1 MIKRL
6 WHELLYR
13 ITKLISVK
21 NDLEYTQKITQV
33 EVNKVK
39 TMSKPIEVK
48 GNRMQLST
56 IALFNHMTEEDF
68 IAIHNA
74 GQLKNLCMALSL
86 DLQPIDDE
94 KFKENNTYTA

>member
-1 MIKRL
+1 
-6 WHELLYR
+6 
-13 ITKLISVK
+13 
-21 NDLEYTQKITQV
+21 
-33 EVNKVK
+33 
-39 TMSKPIEVK
+39 MSKPIEVK
-48 GNRMQLST
+48 GNKMQLNT

-94 KFKENNTYTA
+94 KLKEDNTYSA

>member
-33 EVNKVK
+33 EVNKAK
-39 TMSKPIEVK
+39 TMSKPIEVRGSK
-48 GNRMQLST
+48 MQLST

-74 GQLKNLCMALSL
+74 GQLKNLCIALSL
-86 DLQPIDDE
+86 DLQSIDDE
-94 KFKENNTYTA
+94 KFKEDNTYSA

>member
-6 WHELLYR
+6 WHELLYQ

-33 EVNKVK
+33 EVNKAK
-39 TMSKPIEVK
+39 IMSKHIEAK
-48 GNRMQLST
+48 GNKMQLST
-56 IALFNHMTEEDF
+56 IALFNNMTEEDF
-68 IAIHNA
+68 MAIHNA

-86 DLQPIDDE
+86 DLQSIKDE

>member
-39 TMSKPIEVK
+39 TMSKPIGDRVSRK
-48 GNRMQLST
+48 MFRPLD
-56 IALFNHMTEEDF
+56 LFNHMTEEDF
-68 IAIHNA
+68 MAIHNA
-74 GQLKNLCMALSL
+74 GQMYNLCMALSV
-86 DLQPIDDE
+86 DLQPQNNE
-94 KFKENNTYTA
+94 KDYTYTA

>member
-33 EVNKVK
+33 EVNKAK
-39 TMSKPIEVK
+39 TMSKPIEVR
-48 GNRMQLST
+48 GNKMQLST

>member
-33 EVNKVK
+33 EVNKARLARRN
-39 TMSKPIEVK
+39 TDIEK
-48 GNRMQLST
+48 GKQS
-56 IALFNHMTEEDF
+56 
-68 IAIHNA
+68 
-74 GQLKNLCMALSL
+74 
-86 DLQPIDDE
+86 
-94 KFKENNTYTA
+94 

>member
-33 EVNKVK
+33 EANKVK
-39 TMSKPIEVK
+39 TMSKPIGVK
-48 GNRMQLST
+48 GNNIRLST
-56 IALFNHMTEEDF
+56 LSLFNHMTEEDF
-68 IAIHNA
+68 MAIHKA
-74 GQLKNLCMALSL
+74 GQLKNLCQALSI
-86 DLQPIDDE
+86 DLQPQEDE
-94 KFKENNTYTA
+94 ESKTYTA

>member
-21 NDLEYTQKITQV
+21 NDPEYTQKITQV

-39 TMSKPIEVK
+39 TMSKPIGDRVSRK
-48 GNRMQLST
+48 MFRPLD
-56 IALFNHMTEEDF
+56 LFNHMTEEDF
-68 IAIHNA
+68 MVIHNS
-74 GQLKNLCMALSL
+74 GQMYNLCMALSV
-86 DLQPIDDE
+86 DLQPQNNE
-94 KFKENNTYTA
+94 KDYTYTA

>member
-33 EVNKVK
+33 EVNKAK
-39 TMSKPIEVK
+39 IMSKPIEVK
-48 GNRMQLST
+48 ENKMQLST

-94 KFKENNTYTA
+94 KFKEDNTYSA

>member
-6 WHELLYR
+6 WHELLYQ

-33 EVNKVK
+33 EVNKAK
-39 TMSKPIEVK
+39 IMSKPIEVK
-48 GNRMQLST
+48 ENKMQLSS

-94 KFKENNTYTA
+94 KFKEDNTYSA

>member
-6 WHELLYR
+6 WHELLYQ

-33 EVNKVK
+33 EVNKAK
-39 TMSKPIEVK
+39 IMSKPIEVK
-48 GNRMQLST
+48 ENKMQLST

-86 DLQPIDDE
+86 DLQPINDE
-94 KFKENNTYTA
+94 KFKEDNTYSA

>member
-6 WHELLYR
+6 WHELLYQ

-33 EVNKVK
+33 EVNKAK
-39 TMSKPIEVK
+39 IMSKPIEVK
-48 GNRMQLST
+48 ENKMQLST

-74 GQLKNLCMALSL
+74 GQLKNLCVALSL
-86 DLQPIDDE
+86 DLQPINDE
-94 KFKENNTYTA
+94 KFKEDNTYSA

>member
-6 WHELLYR
+6 WHELLYQ

-33 EVNKVK
+33 EVNKAK
-39 TMSKPIEVK
+39 IMSKPIEVK
-48 GNRMQLST
+48 ENKMQLST

-94 KFKENNTYTA
+94 KFKEDNTYSA

>member
-6 WHELLYR
+6 WHELLYQ

-48 GNRMQLST
+48 ENRMELST
-56 IALFNHMTEEDF
+56 IALFNHMTDEDF
-68 IAIHNA
+68 MVLHEA
-74 GQLKNLCMALSL
+74 GQLKSFCDALSV
-86 DLQPIDDE
+86 DLSPKSYE
-94 KFKENNTYTA
+94 KDNTYSA

>member
-33 EVNKVK
+33 EVNKAK
-39 TMSKPIEVK
+39 IMSKPIGVK
-48 GNRMQLST
+48 ENNIRLST
-56 IALFNHMTEEDF
+56 LALFNHMTEEDF